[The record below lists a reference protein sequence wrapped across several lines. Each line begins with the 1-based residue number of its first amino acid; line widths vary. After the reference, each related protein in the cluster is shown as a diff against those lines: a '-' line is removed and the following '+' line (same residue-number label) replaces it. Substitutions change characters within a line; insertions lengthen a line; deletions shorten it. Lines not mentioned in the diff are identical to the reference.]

1 MLEYIYPAPGE
12 MLYRV
17 IYTTCCRKTY
27 SDFNI
32 SLWLELYGIIYG
44 TQGGGGGNFTPLVGT
59 PVQPDGRVVHPSDVA
74 HGP

>member
-12 MLYRV
+12 MLYKV

-32 SLWLELYGIIYG
+32 SLWRELYGIIYG
-44 TQGGGGGNFTPLVGT
+44 TQGGQLYP
-59 PVQPDGRVVHPSDVA
+59 PGRDPRAARWKSSL
-74 HGP
+74 P